1 MSVQVRELVERAEAG
16 DHNAWEQLVDQF
28 SGLVWHVIRGFR
40 LPRAAGEDIFQT
52 TWLRATEHIGR
63 MRNPDAFGGWLA
75 TTARNECLRALRHR
89 EREQLISDPGF
100 VLIDPDASAERETL
114 DGARN
119 AVLWRAFAQLSPKC
133 QQLLRILMNETQLA
147 YEDVSALLNMPI
159 GSIGPTRSRCL
170 QRLRSTS
177 DIAELERNR

>member
-1 MSVQVRELVERAEAG
+1 MRVGELVERAEAG
-16 DHNAWEQLVDQF
+16 DHHAWEQLVDQF

-63 MRNPDAFGGWLA
+63 IRNPEAFGGWLA
-75 TTARNECLRALRHR
+75 TTARNECLRALRRR
-89 EREQLISDPGF
+89 EREQLSSDSEY
-100 VLIDPDASAERETL
+100 VLVDPDASADRSAL

-119 AVLWRAFAQLSPKC
+119 EVLWRAFAQLSPKC
-133 QQLLRILMNETQLA
+133 QQLLRVLMSEPQLA
-147 YEDVSALLNMPI
+147 YEDVSELLSMPI

-170 QRLRSTS
+170 QRLRSTA
-177 DIAELERNR
+177 DIADLERNR